1 MNTLLAALLM
11 QYVVSVKAGLVNHVQ
26 GQTNMAEQSMA
37 RSGIVMRTA
46 LDGYAE
52 ILLTPGAFLR
62 LGENSEAVLDTVE
75 LENVS
80 LRILKGPAVIEVI
93 DINKKYP
100 IHVKTGNLKVDI
112 TQSGIYR
119 FEDSSATVI
128 EGKLQISPKLSYGK
142 GWQVFFDQ
150 TYSARKVG
158 KTPMNSLDF
167 YSQARSEQVARANLS
182 LASRVG
188 PSFRNYDY
196 WMFDPFLRM
205 YTYLPHGNFRSPY
218 GFRYY
223 AAGYSAPSYDN
234 RSSSSNNSSS
244 NSGSTGSS
252 STNNNNTNTNNNN
265 NTGSSSSGGGGASER
280 TVGTPGGGQSTPA
293 AYIESKNAPVP
304 ITQ

>member
-26 GQTNMAEQSMA
+26 GQTNVAEQTMA
-37 RSGIVMRTA
+37 RSGNVIRTA

-100 IHVKTGNLKVDI
+100 IHVKTGNLQVDVI
-112 TQSGIYR
+112 QSGIYR
-119 FEDSSATVI
+119 FENGSATVI
-128 EGKLQISPKLSYGK
+128 EGKLQVGPKVTYSK
-142 GWQVFFDQ
+142 GWRVSFDQ
-150 TYSARKVG
+150 TYSARKVS
-158 KTPMNSLDF
+158 KAPMNSLDF
-167 YSQARSEQVARANLS
+167 YSQARSEQVAQANLS

-196 WMFDPFLRM
+196 WMYDPFLGM

-223 AAGYSAPSYDN
+223 AAGYNARSYDN
-234 RSSSSNNSSS
+234 RSNSSNGSSS
-244 NSGSTGSS
+244 NSAGSS
-252 STNNNNTNTNNNN
+252 GSSGTNTNTNNNN
-265 NTGSSSSGGGGASER
+265 NNTGGSSGGGTSTETR
-280 TVGTPGGGQSTPA
+280 TVGTPGGGQAAPA

-304 ITQ
+304 AGQ